1 MRVTFIHSTQPRQI
15 IEWELNLPELAQVGE
30 ALHALPKSLQQLIFA
45 EPAEGSGS
53 GLFELKD
60 GFKCSVW
67 AKPARMDQSLREGD
81 RLEVVRPIKVDP
93 KVARRE
99 RFKKQ
104 GVKAAGLFAKKR
116 PGAKAG
122 Y

>member
-1 MRVTFIHSTQPRQI
+1 MRVTFLHSAQARQI
-15 IEWELNLPELAQVGE
+15 TEWELNLPEQTQVAE
-30 ALHALPKSLQQLIFA
+30 ALQALPTALQQLILSDPQVGA
-45 EPAEGSGS
+45 GAGCS
-53 GLFELKD
+53 ELKD

-67 AKPARMDQSLREGD
+67 AKPARMDQLLREGD

-104 GVKAAGLFAKKR
+104 GAKAAGLFAKKR